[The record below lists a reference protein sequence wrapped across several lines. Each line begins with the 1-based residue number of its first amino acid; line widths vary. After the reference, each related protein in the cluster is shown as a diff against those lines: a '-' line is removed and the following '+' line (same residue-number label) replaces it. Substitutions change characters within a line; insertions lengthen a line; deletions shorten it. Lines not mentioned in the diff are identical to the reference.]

1 MAKCVFC
8 GEKAARGKT
17 IVIGDMSLSCCEI
30 CHEHFSGMDRED
42 IARAVLNAGIYGYPW
57 LLEDY
62 LERQAAK
69 RREEYE
75 KQLQG
80 VEEYKKWREGREAG
94 ICPKCGGAMIK
105 NDPVDFLSTGGTAL
119 TLQWSTFNTDICRYV
134 PVSCEDCGY
143 TEFYSFRKRPAD
155 PVPPE
160 GPGEEENDY

>member
-17 IVIGDMSLSCCEI
+17 IVIEDMSLSCCEI

-42 IARAVLNAGIYGYPW
+42 IARAVLAAGIYGYPW

-75 KQLQG
+75 KQLQR
-80 VEEYKKWREGREAG
+80 VEEYKKWRKGRVAG
-94 ICPKCGGAMIK
+94 TCPKCGGAMIK
-105 NDPVDFLSTGGTAL
+105 NDPVDLITSGGALL
-119 TLQWSTFNTDICRYV
+119 TLQWSSFNTDTCRV
-134 PVSCEDCGY
+134 TPVSCEDCGY
-143 TEFYSFRKRPAD
+143 MELYSFRRRPSD

-160 GPGEEENDY
+160 DCKKEENDY